1 MTSLLNCCRGW
12 CSLTLLLGYG
22 AIRPLR
28 QLIKAAKRSAE
39 AGAAAS
45 TESKE
50 S

>member
-1 MTSLLNCCRGW
+1 M
-12 CSLTLLLGYG
+12 LLLGYG
-22 AIRPLR
+22 AITPLR
-28 QLIKAAKRSAE
+28 QLLKAAQRSGE